1 MVSGFQRARA
11 YLIHNEPVET
21 SLAGR
26 QKLSCNCFSSGEST
40 FTECIMPRAHKS
52 MLAFFQVVNDLP
64 GYFEAELN
72 IAEDEDD
79 MSRVVRWEDGIR
91 AESPRAA

>member
-1 MVSGFQRARA
+1 
-11 YLIHNEPVET
+11 
-21 SLAGR
+21 
-26 QKLSCNCFSSGEST
+26 
-40 FTECIMPRAHKS
+40 MPRAHKS